1 MILSKTEL
9 PLLPEDSTDIYKINL
24 VSLYIIRLSEEIFN
38 QLCYASF
45 VKKYQLLPKQVESD
59 RQPNELSDEVI
70 EKNHLVNNNNSYP
83 KRITLSKGKNLVH
96 RKVEFVLRYHVPNKD
111 KDPEAYAHNL
121 LFMFYPFR
129 IEEQPK
135 AGEPLSY
142 TAKLLEAGVI
152 NVINDSKS
160 LVERFSDMVD
170 KAFFHVFFQVGILFF
185 KKKIMM
191 LKMNDF
197 KGKILK

>member
-24 VSLYIIRLSEEIFN
+24 VSRYIIRLSEEIFN

-83 KRITLSKGKNLVH
+83 KRITLSTGKNLVH
-96 RKVEFVLRYHVPNKD
+96 RKVEFVLRYHVPNRD

-121 LFMFYPFR
+121 LFMFYPFPS
-129 IEEQPK
+129 EEQLK
-135 AGEPLSY
+135 AG
-142 TAKLLEAGVI
+142 LLEAGVI

-160 LVERFSDMVD
+160 LVEQFSDMVD
-170 KAFFHVFFQVGILFF
+170 KAFFSRFFPSWDPFLQEENYDV
-185 KKKIMM
+185 
-191 LKMNDF
+191 NNE
-197 KGKILK
+197 

>member
-24 VSLYIIRLSEEIFN
+24 VSRYIIRLSEEIFN

-83 KRITLSKGKNLVH
+83 KRITLS
-96 RKVEFVLRYHVPNKD
+96 
-111 KDPEAYAHNL
+111 
-121 LFMFYPFR
+121 
-129 IEEQPK
+129 
-135 AGEPLSY
+135 
-142 TAKLLEAGVI
+142 T
-152 NVINDSKS
+152 
-160 LVERFSDMVD
+160 
-170 KAFFHVFFQVGILFF
+170 
-185 KKKIMM
+185 
-191 LKMNDF
+191 
-197 KGKILK
+197 GKI